1 MRLVGA
7 GWAAG
12 EDAASNDGACGLH
25 MDLGFG
31 GDKHDATWPLP
42 AGVEFSARSGTK
54 HHVAVSSWMSACN
67 FNLMPFG
74 LPTGALPCVL
84 TCSRCEY
91 GFTSTHTVL
100 SLYRCSYKET
110 HAMGQVPP
118 VRGTS
123 HLQGMVMLSSWPA
136 QTMI

>member
-1 MRLVGA
+1 MVVHVDSTWTSGSEVTNMTPHGRCRLA
-7 GWAAG
+7 
-12 EDAASNDGACGLH
+12 L
-25 MDLGFG
+25 
-31 GDKHDATWPLP
+31 T
-42 AGVEFSARSGTK
+42 SALDQAPSIC
-54 HHVAVSSWMSACN
+54 HVAVSSWMSACKS
-67 FNLMPFG
+67 NLMPFG

-123 HLQGMVMLSSWPA
+123 HLQGLVILSLWPA